1 MSNSKPIIIT
11 GMHRS
16 GTSLLTKILSKYIY
30 FGNMLDDNN
39 ESIYF
44 QRINRW
50 LLSCNSCSWDNPS
63 SFNSINQDELNILI
77 NQLKT

>member
-1 MSNSKPIIIT
+1 MKNIKPIIIT

-16 GTSLLTKILSKYIY
+16 GTSLLTKLLSNHLFI
-30 FGNMLDDNN
+30 GNRVDNNN

-50 LLSCNSCSWDNPS
+50 LLSCNSCSWDNPIS
-63 SFNSINQDELNILI
+63 VEEYSLI
-77 NQLKT
+77 KATRV